1 MKRVVFASMVLLV
14 SITTTAQDVMDDGS
28 RVILPLEAQQCDLP
42 AAPPPIPD
50 PATKEDLLSAQKKIK
65 VFQADMETYRAC
77 INAEEGSDELSTGN
91 RLAILNAHNYSV
103 GMEERVAAIFN
114 EALREYKANLP
125 KD

>member
-1 MKRVVFASMVLLV
+1 
-14 SITTTAQDVMDDGS
+14 MDDGS